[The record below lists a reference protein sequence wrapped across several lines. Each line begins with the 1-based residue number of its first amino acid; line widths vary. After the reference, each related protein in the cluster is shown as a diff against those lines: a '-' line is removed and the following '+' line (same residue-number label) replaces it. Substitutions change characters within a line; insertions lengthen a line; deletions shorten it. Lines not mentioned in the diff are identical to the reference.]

1 MARVTITYFKTTGK
15 YYSEGYI
22 DAVSTFFDDDYT
34 VDDHIKKLR
43 KRGERPGLTNSK
55 DCEFIWLVEYEDY
68 PPKLWFPKHTKVVKK

>member
-22 DAVSTFFDDDYT
+22 DILSTFFNENYNLNDY
-34 VDDHIKKLR
+34 VKELR
-43 KRGERPGLTNSK
+43 KQGKRPGLVDSK
-55 DCEFIWLVEYEDY
+55 NCEFIWLVEYEDY